1 MENEYQETFGAR
13 IRQFFRE
20 LFGSRLVERLEE
32 DLMRLRQDFEDRT
45 QEHKI
50 IVASLREEK
59 QMLLSKI
66 ATYEAV
72 IMPHTS
78 RVGAEVVAYQAP
90 KKPAFNFVDMPR
102 EKTRWEQVQEDHEK
116 QLALESAEEEKKK
129 AASAA
134 SKE

>member
-1 MENEYQETFGAR
+1 MPTEYQETFGAL

-78 RVGAEVVAYQAP
+78 RVGAEAVAYQAP

-102 EKTRWEQVQEDHEK
+102 EKTRWEQYQDEYYKEESTKDTAEK
-116 QLALESAEEEKKK
+116 EVT
-129 AASAA
+129 ASA

>member
-1 MENEYQETFGAR
+1 MPTEYQETFGAL

-78 RVGAEVVAYQAP
+78 RVGAEVVAYQVP

-102 EKTRWEQVQEDHEK
+102 EKTRWEQYQDEYYKEESTKDTAEK
-116 QLALESAEEEKKK
+116 EVT
-129 AASAA
+129 ASA
-134 SKE
+134 

>member
-1 MENEYQETFGAR
+1 MPTEYQETFGAL

-72 IMPHTS
+72 VMPHAS

-102 EKTRWEQVQEDHEK
+102 EKTRWEQYQDEYYKEESTKDTAEK
-116 QLALESAEEEKKK
+116 EVT
-129 AASAA
+129 ASA
-134 SKE
+134 

>member
-1 MENEYQETFGAR
+1 MPTEYQETFGAL

-102 EKTRWEQVQEDHEK
+102 EKTRWEQYQDEYYKEESTKDTAEK
-116 QLALESAEEEKKK
+116 EVT
-129 AASAA
+129 ASA